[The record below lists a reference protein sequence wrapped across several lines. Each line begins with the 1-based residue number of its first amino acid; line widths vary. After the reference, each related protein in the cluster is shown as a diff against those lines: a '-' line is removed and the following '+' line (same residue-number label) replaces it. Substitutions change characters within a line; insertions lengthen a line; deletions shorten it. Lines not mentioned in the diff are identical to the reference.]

1 MYSTILSRQ
10 GNKAAQ
16 VFCDGSGWGKAFPMK
31 KYKEAHEALSLLFHR
46 DGVPNVNSKASSEEN
61 YVTQDVTAGKLNL
74 TLNHPI

>member
-1 MYSTILSRQ
+1 
-10 GNKAAQ
+10 
-16 VFCDGSGWGKAFPMK
+16 MK